1 VIEGKN
7 KAFLRRGLKGITM
20 DKDGVRFLSDL
31 VLQKK
36 STTYTNNK
44 AEKQL
49 QKIKVSW
56 TKLNTFK

>member
-1 VIEGKN
+1 
-7 KAFLRRGLKGITM
+7 M

-44 AEKQL
+44 GEKQL
-49 QKIKVSW
+49 QKVKVSW